1 MDDGARDPDEVPEPA
16 DGTEAG
22 LTRQV
27 QEHLGQRLR
36 SAYNE
41 ATGSPTYLGDS
52 ALPEPFD
59 SQLRR
64 IEAVE
69 THQREELRRRG
80 LEAVEKALA
89 DLDLGAEPASDER
102 D

>member
-1 MDDGARDPDEVPEPA
+1 MQDGARDPDEVPGPV

-22 LTRQV
+22 VTREV

-36 SAYNE
+36 STYNE
-41 ATGSPTYLGDS
+41 ATGNPTYLGDS

-59 SQLRR
+59 THLRR

-69 THQREELRRRG
+69 TRQREEVRRRG

-89 DLDLGAEPASDER
+89 DLGAEPVTDER